1 MNDVN
6 ELTLQL
12 LLNQKNYNKLIQIKR
27 EELREDEDS
36 IDIVKENKE
45 EIINSITQLIDGDV
59 DNLNNQIILAFDDFT
74 NELFKHWEMLKIHNQ
89 DKFNDVKNNDDVSV
103 HSSEDEDEEQSR
115 ETSSVWSSEKVS
127 KLDK

>member
-12 LLNQKNYNKLIQIKR
+12 LLNQKNYNKLKQIKR

-74 NELFKHWEMLKIHNQ
+74 NELFKHWEMLKIHNR